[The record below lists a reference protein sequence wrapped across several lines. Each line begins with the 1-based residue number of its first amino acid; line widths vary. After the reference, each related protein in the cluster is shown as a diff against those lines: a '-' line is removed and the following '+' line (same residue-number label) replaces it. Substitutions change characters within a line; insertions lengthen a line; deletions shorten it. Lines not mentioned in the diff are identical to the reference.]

1 MITVNKTST
10 NYISIFNNE
19 ITESHFYTSY
29 KELILSIGT
38 CWKEQWRVS
47 LKKKKVMNV
56 PEAAG
61 CGTRLSICHETWVI
75 VSNQPHISE
84 TSAKSQPHLASVFL
98 FCKMGLITHI
108 LSVSLSCETDF

>member
-1 MITVNKTST
+1 
-10 NYISIFNNE
+10 
-19 ITESHFYTSY
+19 
-29 KELILSIGT
+29 
-38 CWKEQWRVS
+38 
-47 LKKKKVMNV
+47 MNV